1 MHVDRFLLRTWALL
15 GLLACCHAWVA
26 GAESVRAEPARN
38 ASAAESLALY
48 DGADRQQRLLEVAKK
63 EGELTL
69 YTVTPASNAD
79 PVIAAFTK
87 KYGIKVNLWRAS
99 SEVVLKRI
107 VTEAQGGRFDVDVT
121 ENNTLENEALH
132 REQLLQAVQ
141 SPYAKDLMPQAGAP
155 HREWVGTV
163 INIWIAAYNTR
174 LIKEQELPHSYDDL
188 LDAKWKGRLG
198 IEASNYA
205 WFATVTQ
212 ALGAEQALKLF
223 GKLVATNG
231 LSVRKG
237 HSLLAGLVASGEIP
251 LALTV
256 YNWNV
261 PVLDK
266 KGAPIK
272 GHMLAP
278 LVGQFRTVALH
289 KKSPHPNAGLLF
301 YDFMLNEGQ
310 QILAELGEV
319 VPSKDIDSPYTRQ
332 SIAFVDPGQA
342 LDRGE
347 QWQRTWDDVILK
359 RAR

>member
-1 MHVDRFLLRTWALL
+1 MRVDRFLLRTWALL
-15 GLLACCHAWVA
+15 GLLACCDASVA
-26 GAESVRAEPARN
+26 GAEAVRN

-48 DGADRQQRLLEVAKK
+48 DGADRQERLVEAAKK

-69 YTVTPASNAD
+69 YTVTPGSNSD

-87 KYGIKVNLWRAS
+87 KYRIKVNLWRAS
-99 SEVVLKRI
+99 SEVVLNRI
-107 VTEAQGGRFDVDVT
+107 VTEARGGRFDVDVN

-132 REQLLQAVQ
+132 REQLLQAVR
-141 SPYAKDLMPQAGAP
+141 SPYAKDLMPQASAP
-155 HREWVGTV
+155 HRQWVGTV
-163 INIWIAAYNTR
+163 INIWIAAYNTG
-174 LIKEQELPHSYDDL
+174 LIKERELPGSYDDL
-188 LDAKWKGRLG
+188 LDARWKGRLG

-212 ALGAEQALKLF
+212 ALGAERALKTF
-223 GKLVATNG
+223 GRLVETNG

-237 HSLLAGLVASGEIP
+237 HSLLTGLVASGEIP

-261 PVLDK
+261 PVLEK

-272 GHMLAP
+272 GLMLAP
-278 LVGQFRTVALH
+278 LAGQFRTVALQ
-289 KKSPHPNAGLLF
+289 KKAPHPNAALLF

-310 QILAELGEV
+310 QILAALGEV
-319 VPSKDIDSPYTRQ
+319 VPSRNIDSPYTRQ
-332 SIAFVDPGQA
+332 PIAFIDPGEA
-342 LDRGE
+342 LDKGE
-347 QWQRTWDDVILK
+347 QWQRTWDDVVLK